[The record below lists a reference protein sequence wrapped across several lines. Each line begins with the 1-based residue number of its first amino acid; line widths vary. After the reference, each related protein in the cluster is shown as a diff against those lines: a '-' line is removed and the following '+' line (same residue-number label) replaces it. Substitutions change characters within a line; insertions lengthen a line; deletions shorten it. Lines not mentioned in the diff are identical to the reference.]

1 MAVADTLRGIITADA
16 SGVEKA
22 VSDAD
27 QELGALSDRAEAT
40 GKRMQSA
47 GRTMT
52 MGISAPLAAMGG
64 VAVRQSAKFDQA
76 MQKSIAV
83 IGDVDGAMREN
94 LEQTAREVAK
104 TTTRSHQEAA
114 DSYYYLASAGL
125 DAAEAMEAMPQVAA
139 FAEAGQMNMADATD
153 VATNVMSAY
162 GLEAENMSRVTDVM
176 TETVTNHNQTMEG
189 MSAAFRNAAPAAA
202 SMGVELD
209 ELAALTGRLGDV
221 GIQGAEAGTALNSM
235 MRRFSKRSGEA
246 GQVLDELNIQT
257 TDAQGNLLPLTE
269 IFAQL
274 EEEQLTAAES
284 SALFGRQTAA
294 GNALLDA
301 GAENLDEYR
310 QKINESEGATEDM
323 AETQRETLNAE
334 LQQTRSQLNDAAITI
349 GADVM
354 PMVSTLAG
362 HVGTAAD
369 AFSGLSDRQQTA
381 VVAAGALG
389 VAIPPLIWGLGTL
402 VTSASALSGA
412 YATLAGV
419 SLSTLVPSLGAV
431 STAGIATQV
440 ALGPITV
447 PIWAIIA
454 AIGAL
459 VGATA
464 GLWYAWDNNVLGI
477 RDTTEAAFQRVKNW
491 FTSAPAWMLALLGPI
506 GQLYLAYRENLFGV
520 RSIVDNVFGF
530 IGDKIG
536 WLIDQIRSIP
546 GISLG
551 EDDVDVDEDAIEGG
565 GEDAGNAAMAGLESP
580 NYGAAGEQA
589 GSEFGSGLEA
599 GIADRF
605 SLRDAESLI
614 EEELPELQ
622 EKMDEQGQLSG
633 KEAERHQA
641 LKNTQNRLDDAD
653 DVTDLESDLVADL
666 VEMQAEREREEDEF
680 RESVL
685 EQLSSE
691 ESPAEGQQ
699 GSGNTPSG
707 DGRTQTAGSGNS
719 GPSTDLV
726 TSNASTSPSNAA
738 QSSMTVGEFKTAL
751 REVLEG
757 FRLETRLETDQRGF
771 EQFIEDIVDAQI
783 DEAIGQ

>member
-27 QELGALSDRAEAT
+27 QQLGSLSDRAVAT
-40 GKRMQSA
+40 GERMQSA
-47 GRTMT
+47 GRSMT

-64 VAVRQSAKFDQA
+64 LAVRQAAQFDQS
-76 MQKSIAV
+76 MQQSIAV
-83 IGDVDGAMREN
+83 MGDVDEAMREK
-94 LEQTAREVAK
+94 LEATAREVAT

-114 DSYYYLASAGL
+114 DSFYFLASAGL
-125 DAAEAMEAMPQVAA
+125 SATEAMEAMPQVAA

-162 GLEAENMSRVTDVM
+162 NIEAENMSRVTDVM

-189 MSAAFRNAAPAAA
+189 MSAAFQNAAPAAA

-221 GIQGAEAGTALNSM
+221 GIQGAEAGTALSSI
-235 MRRFSKRSGEA
+235 MRRFAKRSGEA

-274 EEEQLTAAES
+274 ESEQLSAAES
-284 SALFGRQTAA
+284 AALFGEQAAA
-294 GNALLDA
+294 GNALLNA
-301 GAENLDEYR
+301 GAENLEAYR
-310 QKINESEGATEDM
+310 TAIDDSAGATQSL

-362 HVGTAAD
+362 HVGTLAD
-369 AFSGLSDRQQTA
+369 RFGNLSDRQQK
-381 VVAAGALG
+381 VILAAGALG
-389 VAIPPLIWGLGTL
+389 VALPPLIWGLGTL
-402 VTSASALSGA
+402 VTSASALSSA

-477 RDTTEAAFQRVKNW
+477 QDTTEAAFQRIKGW
-491 FTSAPAWMLALLGPI
+491 FTTAPAWMLVLLGPI
-506 GQLYLAYRENLFGV
+506 GQLYLAWRENLFGV
-520 RSIVDNVFGF
+520 QDVVGTVFDW

-536 WLIDQIRSIP
+536 WLIDRIDSLP
-546 GISLG
+546 GINFG
-551 EDDVDVDEDAIEGG
+551 DDDVEIDEGAVEAEG
-565 GEDAGNAAMAGLESP
+565 A
-580 NYGAAGEQA
+580 AAGEAYAASFEGA
-589 GSEFGSGLEA
+589 GEPDVAAMTPGAGMGVDAGEEIKGEMTPAIREALEDGVDGYVSDPDDIEDA
-599 GIADRF
+599 PTAINGALFDAVSRQQGGAT
-605 SLRDAESLI
+605 AESL
-614 EEELPELQ
+614 
-622 EKMDEQGQLSG
+622 GVS
-633 KEAERHQA
+633 EAEFKTLMQRFSGSDGSTSSTPSA
-641 LKNTQNRLDDAD
+641 
-653 DVTDLESDLVADL
+653 DLVA
-666 VEMQAEREREEDEF
+666 
-680 RESVL
+680 
-685 EQLSSE
+685 
-691 ESPAEGQQ
+691 G
-699 GSGNTPSG
+699 
-707 DGRTQTAGSGNS
+707 
-719 GPSTDLV
+719 
-726 TSNASTSPSNAA
+726 ASTSASPSAGSA
-738 QSSMTVGEFKTAL
+738 GMSTQEFKTAL
-751 REVLEG
+751 REVLDG
-757 FRLETRLETDQRGF
+757 LRLDTRLDTDQRGF
-771 EQFIEDIVDAQI
+771 EQFIEEIVDARLA
-783 DEAIGQ
+783 EAGQGR

>member
-27 QELGALSDRAEAT
+27 QELGTLSDRAEAT
-40 GKRMQSA
+40 GRRMQSA
-47 GRTMT
+47 GRSMT

-64 VAVRQSAKFDQA
+64 LAVRQAASFDQSMQQSIAVMGDVDQA
-76 MQKSIAV
+76 M
-83 IGDVDGAMREN
+83 REK

-114 DSYYYLASAGL
+114 DSYYFLASAGL

-162 GLEAENMSRVTDVM
+162 NIEAENMSRVTDVM
-176 TETVTNHNQTMEG
+176 TKTVTNHNQTMEG
-189 MSAAFRNAAPAAA
+189 MSAAFQNAAPAAA

-221 GIQGAEAGTALNSM
+221 GIQGADAGTALSSI
-235 MRRFSKRSGEA
+235 MRRFAKRSGEA
-246 GQVLDELNIQT
+246 GKVLEELNIQT

-274 EEEQLTAAES
+274 EERQLTAAQS

-294 GNALLDA
+294 GNALLSA
-301 GAENLDEYR
+301 GAENLQEYQSR
-310 QKINESEGATEDM
+310 IDDSEGATKSL
-323 AETQRETLNAE
+323 AETQRDTLNAE
-334 LQQTRSQLNDAAITI
+334 LKQTRSQLNDAAITI

-362 HVGTAAD
+362 GVSTLAD
-369 AFSGLSDRQQTA
+369 GFSNLSDRQQG
-381 VVAAGALG
+381 VILAAGALG
-389 VAIPPLIWGLGTL
+389 IALPPLIWGLGTL

-459 VGATA
+459 VGAAA

-477 RDTTEAAFQRVKNW
+477 KDTTQAAFQQVKGW
-491 FTSAPAWMLALLGPI
+491 FTSAPAWMLVLLGPL
-506 GQLYLAYRENLFGV
+506 GQLYLAWRENLFGV
-520 RSIVDNVFGF
+520 QDIVGTVFDW

-536 WLIDQIRSIP
+536 WLIDRIEALP
-546 GISLG
+546 GINFG
-551 EDDVDVDEDAIEGG
+551 DEDVEVDETSVEQEG
-565 GEDAGNAAMAGLESP
+565 A
-580 NYGAAGEQA
+580 AAGEAYASSFEQA
-589 GSEFGSGLEA
+589 GTPDAAAMTPGAGVGADTGEEITGEMTPAIREALEDGVDGYVSDPDEIEDTPTA
-599 GIADRF
+599 INEALFAAVSQQQGGAT
-605 SLRDAESLI
+605 AESL
-614 EEELPELQ
+614 
-622 EKMDEQGQLSG
+622 GVS
-633 KEAERHQA
+633 EAEFQTLMGRY
-641 LKNTQNRLDDAD
+641 TDA
-653 DVTDLESDLVADL
+653 
-666 VEMQAEREREEDEF
+666 
-680 RESVL
+680 
-685 EQLSSE
+685 
-691 ESPAEGQQ
+691 GGG
-699 GSGNTPSG
+699 GS
-707 DGRTQTAGSGNS
+707 TAGSSTPSEDLLSGGNRTSRS
-719 GPSTDLV
+719 G
-726 TSNASTSPSNAA
+726 ASSGMSV
-738 QSSMTVGEFKTAL
+738 QEFKTAL
-751 REVLEG
+751 REVLDG
-757 FRLETRLETDQRGF
+757 MRLDARLDTDQRGF
-771 EQFIEDIVDAQI
+771 EQYIEEIVDTQLA
-783 DEAIGQ
+783 EAGRKR